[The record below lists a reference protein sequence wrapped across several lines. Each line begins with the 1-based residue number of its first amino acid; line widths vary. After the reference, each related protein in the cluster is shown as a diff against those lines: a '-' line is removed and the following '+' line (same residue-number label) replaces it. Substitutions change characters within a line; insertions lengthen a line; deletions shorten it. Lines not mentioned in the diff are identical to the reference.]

1 MPKLTE
7 AERLARAERQR
18 RHPVF
23 RTRRVAGMAIT
34 SFSHWSDEEPRSI
47 PSEDIFSPNNNHHLT
62 SPPKH
67 LYQQLEDGT
76 WVRKRGA
83 GL

>member
-18 RHPVF
+18 RHPVW
-23 RTRRVAGMAIT
+23 RTKRAGGMAVAE
-34 SFSHWSDEEPRSI
+34 FSHWSDEEP
-47 PSEDIFSPNNNHHLT
+47 PEDM
-62 SPPKH
+62 KH

-83 GL
+83 GQE

>member
-7 AERLARAERQR
+7 AERQARAERQR
-18 RHPVF
+18 RHPVWH
-23 RTRRVAGMAIT
+23 TRRGPGMAIIT
-34 SFSHWSDEEPRSI
+34 GFSHWSDEEP
-47 PSEDIFSPNNNHHLT
+47 PVDM
-62 SPPKH
+62 KH

-83 GL
+83 EQE

>member
-18 RHPVF
+18 RHPVW
-23 RTRRVAGMAIT
+23 RTRRGPGMAIIT
-34 SFSHWSDEEPRSI
+34 GFSHWSDEEP
-47 PSEDIFSPNNNHHLT
+47 PEDT
-62 SPPKH
+62 KH

-83 GL
+83 GQA